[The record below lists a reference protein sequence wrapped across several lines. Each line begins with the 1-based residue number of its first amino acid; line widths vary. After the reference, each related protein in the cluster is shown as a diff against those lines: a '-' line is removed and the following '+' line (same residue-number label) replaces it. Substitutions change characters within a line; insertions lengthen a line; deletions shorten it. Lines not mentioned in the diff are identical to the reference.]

1 MRLNYPFPWELWRV
15 WIMMMM
21 IAKSYSFVNKDM
33 QGKQFKVVL

>member
-15 WIMMMM
+15 WIMMM